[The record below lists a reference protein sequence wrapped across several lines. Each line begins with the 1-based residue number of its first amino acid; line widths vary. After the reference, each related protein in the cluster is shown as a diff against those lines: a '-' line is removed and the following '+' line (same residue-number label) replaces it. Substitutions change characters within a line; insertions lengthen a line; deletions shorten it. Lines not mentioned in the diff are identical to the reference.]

1 MGSSALPIQ
10 GHGQPK
16 NLEIMYARVCLIENT
31 ILPLMLFNDITEKI
45 HSNGIDVNSFE
56 LLKKHV
62 RVMIELVPLV
72 RVDLT
77 VLNIRKYLCASLK
90 NFDSFE
96 IS

>member
-1 MGSSALPIQ
+1 
-10 GHGQPK
+10 
-16 NLEIMYARVCLIENT
+16 
-31 ILPLMLFNDITEKI
+31 MLFNDITEKI

-62 RVMIELVPLV
+62 RVMIELIPLV

-77 VLNIRKYLCASLK
+77 VLNIRKYLFASLK